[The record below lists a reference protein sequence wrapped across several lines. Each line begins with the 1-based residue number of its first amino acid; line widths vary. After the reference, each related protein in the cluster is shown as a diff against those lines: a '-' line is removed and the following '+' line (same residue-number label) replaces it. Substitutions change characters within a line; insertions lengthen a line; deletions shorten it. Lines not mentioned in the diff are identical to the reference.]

1 MIHAGRRFQ
10 DMPRVRRAAGGL
22 CGREM
27 SESMHCDICAYNL
40 SEVDG
45 AICRR
50 CGRCFSAKA
59 VEFSAVLIS
68 ALVLAAASNYL
79 LTARVFS
86 GNKLLWLKSALTAPE
101 SIYSSRLYLGAVVVS
116 LAGPIVLSALAG
128 FHYGAVG
135 GLLLAFPTGLLWG
148 APVGWIVL
156 PAVAVIAGLPRWRI
170 LPPLSRAAVAALAGG
185 LYIVWLALAK
195 GPSRSSLHRE
205 MLAIFAF
212 CVLGVSVVASLAAAA
227 ASARMNFRSGYL
239 AHVGGVLATAVLV
252 YTVAGVT
259 PSRLEANLVLA
270 VYSPDKLIEGRL
282 GEGFTSGVALM
293 ADPDMARG
301 KQLGH
306 VFEALQFVD
315 QRRAEAVT
323 ACDRYLKRFPG
334 AAQAADVML
343 LKAAMHNAR
352 VDMRALKH
360 FNRLEC
366 YFNMITPEGA
376 EVFENLVDRFPGTAQ
391 SALAR
396 FHFAEWEFQSGKIT
410 EAHKTYLLAEK
421 ELAEVLPTGYRPV
434 EVKPPRTPADLFGRD
449 EAARIALHN
458 RAYDA
463 LVTARR
469 RRALIANNR
478 DYGWQPL
485 TRFAGLDPRLEDFDA
500 KATQLA
506 SDYRDS
512 LVADNVKVALAA
524 HMPDPVERAAAL
536 DHLLTEY
543 PTSDVRDEMLL
554 LLAKARLAGD
564 LSGDGRGKA
573 ETALRR
579 LLADHPESTWAPEA
593 RDMLE
598 RLTVQPADG

>member
-1 MIHAGRRFQ
+1 
-10 DMPRVRRAAGGL
+10 
-22 CGREM
+22 
-27 SESMHCDICAYNL
+27 MHCGECAYDL

-50 CGRCFSAKA
+50 CGRYFSAKA
-59 VEFSAVLIS
+59 GEFSVVLMS
-68 ALVLAAASNYL
+68 ALMLAAASNYL

-86 GNKLLWLKSALTAPE
+86 GNKLLWLRSALTAPE

-116 LAGPIVLSALAG
+116 LAGPIALSALAG

-135 GLLLAFPTGLLWG
+135 GLLLAFPAGLLWG

-170 LPPLSRAAVAALAGG
+170 IPPLSRAAVAALAGG
-185 LYIVWLALAK
+185 LYIVWLAFAK
-195 GPSRSSLHRE
+195 GPSRSPLHRE
-205 MLAIFAF
+205 MLTVFAF
-212 CVLGVSVVASLAAAA
+212 CILGVSVVASLAAAA

-239 AHVGGVLATAVLV
+239 AYVSGGLSAVVLV
-252 YTVAGVT
+252 FTVVGVT

-270 VYSPDKLIEGRL
+270 VYSPERLIEGRL
-282 GEGFTSGVALM
+282 GEGFTSGVALT
-293 ADPDMARG
+293 AEPDMARE

-315 QRRAEAVT
+315 LRRAEAAR
-323 ACDRYLKRFPG
+323 ACDRYLGRFPDAG
-334 AAQAADVML
+334 QAADVML
-343 LKAAMHNAR
+343 LRAAMHDAR

-376 EVFENLVDRFPGTAQ
+376 ETFKEVIERFPGSAQ

-410 EAHKTYLLAEK
+410 EAHKTYVLAEK
-421 ELAEVLPTGYRPV
+421 ELAAVLPTGYRPI
-434 EVKPPRTPADLFGRD
+434 EVKPPRTPADLFGRN
-449 EAARIALHN
+449 EAVRIALHN
-458 RAYDA
+458 RAYEA

-469 RRALIANNR
+469 RRAVIANNR

-485 TRFAGLDPRLEDFDA
+485 TRFAGLDPRLEDFDR

-512 LVADNVKVALAA
+512 LIADNVKVALAV
-524 HMPDPVERAAAL
+524 HMPDPVERAAAIE
-536 DHLLTEY
+536 HLLGEY

-564 LSGDGRGKA
+564 LSGDGRRKA

-579 LLADHPESTWAPEA
+579 LLADYPESTWAREA
-593 RDMLE
+593 RDMLD
-598 RLTVQPADG
+598 RLTARRADR